1 VEAVMSNNDQPMSV
15 VVVLNLPRSTKAL
28 ITYARCVNVA
38 LLGNP
43 SFPTPTPPLDVFAAN
58 IGKLEQAETKAA
70 TRAQGAVA
78 ERDFAE
84 HLVKEDLGQLR
95 AYVQSVVVTKATP
108 ANAAAMVE
116 SACMHMRKTS
126 TRKVPDISAQNGDVS
141 GRVILAAKS
150 HGPSVLYSWEYSQ
163 DQATWT
169 PVPDTM
175 KARTVVSG
183 LTSASTYFFRF
194 RTFTRAGQQGYSQV
208 VSLLVH

>member
-1 VEAVMSNNDQPMSV
+1 MSNNDQPMSV
-15 VVVLNLPRSTKAL
+15 VVVLNEPRLTKDF
-28 ITYARCVNVA
+28 ITYVRGVNVA

-43 SFPTPTPPLDVFAAN
+43 SFPSPTPSLDVFAAH
-58 IGKLEQAETKAA
+58 IGKLEEAETRAA

-78 ERDFAE
+78 QRDAAK
-84 HLVKEDLGQLR
+84 HLVKEDLVQLR
-95 AYVQSVVVTKATP
+95 AYVQGVVVAKATP

-116 SACMHMRKTS
+116 SAGMHIRKTTS
-126 TRKVPDISAQNGDVS
+126 RKVPDISAQNGDVS
-141 GRVILAAKS
+141 GKVILAAKS
-150 HGPSVLYSWEYSQ
+150 QGPSVVYSWEYSL

-169 PVPDTM
+169 PIPNTM
-175 KARTVVSG
+175 RARTVVSG